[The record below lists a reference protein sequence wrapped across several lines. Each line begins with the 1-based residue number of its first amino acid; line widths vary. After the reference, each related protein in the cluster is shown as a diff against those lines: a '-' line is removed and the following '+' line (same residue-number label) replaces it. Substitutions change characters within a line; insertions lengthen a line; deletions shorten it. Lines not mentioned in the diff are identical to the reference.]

1 MGVFWRKE
9 KQITGSV
16 LNVNT
21 LSERCLGGMVRA
33 EAQKAGAEEEVGGE
47 RDSEHIRCFGGRL
60 GEQGGEKC
68 ENGVKGKR
76 ET

>member
-1 MGVFWRKE
+1 
-9 KQITGSV
+9 
-16 LNVNT
+16 
-21 LSERCLGGMVRA
+21 MVRA